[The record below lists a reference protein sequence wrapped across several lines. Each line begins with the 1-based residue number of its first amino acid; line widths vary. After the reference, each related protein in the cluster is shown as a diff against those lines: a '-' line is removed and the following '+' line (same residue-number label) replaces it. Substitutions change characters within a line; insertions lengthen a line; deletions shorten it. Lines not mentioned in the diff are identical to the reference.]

1 MFERRAVPY
10 SPPEVLR
17 HGEHPGCHVDGDEDP
32 AQQHQDED
40 GVHLE
45 GGDPDARGCPG
56 PRQPDEVPRADVG
69 GEQRGAHLEHAG
81 IRVPQYDTLGYAATM
96 TVKLSSIKTV

>member
-17 HGEHPGCHVDGDEDP
+17 HGEHPCCHVDGDEDP

-81 IRVPQYDTLGYAATM
+81 FRLPNMI
-96 TVKLSSIKTV
+96 LSDMLLP